1 MVFLGWGR
9 GCLDCQLK
17 PEKEVMLKEKQRKLK
32 LVMKETR
39 STMPS
44 QKVEQYHTF
53 LLCYAFGWLHRRI
66 IFLLFRMY
74 FNLLSV
80 VALRGAAVSLE
91 YAL

>member
-9 GCLDCQLK
+9 GCLDCQLQ

-44 QKVEQYHTF
+44 QKVEQYHT
-53 LLCYAFGWLHRRI
+53 
-66 IFLLFRMY
+66 LLF
-74 FNLLSV
+74 
-80 VALRGAAVSLE
+80 ALHLAGYIEGIFSFYLE
-91 YAL
+91 CILIYYQKLPSGEQLFL